1 MEKKLS
7 IQTLRPVARKML
19 LWVLRIAA
27 VAIVFLVVGLAYH
40 LWLELSDYQRRKP
53 KELSTGPDFRGIGEF
68 NVNDTVTHH
77 QETVH
82 WVNLF
87 LEDIIITSNHPQQ
100 LHVETAPATKVQKDV
115 APDDAPSRDG
125 HAMSAEWGDE
135 KPPIH
140 RRRAHGGGE
149 EDNDSIAE
157 RRPSIRASVQGFKR
171 IGALLRYPI
180 GSKWSL
186 ETGLTYGSLKTEDN
200 HNSCFAIPLKAIYD
214 IKTVGPVDLY
224 ALGGGTIEKICKG
237 GTSLQL
243 LLQAGVGAE
252 YHFNKKWGVFL
263 EPSLRYHIGN
273 DNNIPEL
280 YGKRLGFNI
289 HLGVSFTPWK

>member
-1 MEKKLS
+1 
-7 IQTLRPVARKML
+7 
-19 LWVLRIAA
+19 
-27 VAIVFLVVGLAYH
+27 
-40 LWLELSDYQRRKP
+40 
-53 KELSTGPDFRGIGEF
+53 
-68 NVNDTVTHH
+68 
-77 QETVH
+77 
-82 WVNLF
+82 
-87 LEDIIITSNHPQQ
+87 
-100 LHVETAPATKVQKDV
+100 
-115 APDDAPSRDG
+115 
-125 HAMSAEWGDE
+125 
-135 KPPIH
+135 
-140 RRRAHGGGE
+140 
-149 EDNDSIAE
+149 
-157 RRPSIRASVQGFKR
+157 VQGFKR